1 MKITIGFIYSFSTQ
15 VEMAREVINEFDEKP
30 ELVFGYG
37 ILDDAIPVARQMVAN
52 GAESIIAM
60 GGTAKILEEQ
70 VSVPVIPI
78 HVGILDII
86 KAVEIARNFSSQ
98 LAITSEIPVK
108 GIDLIESL
116 YQVSVKQIIFTDKN
130 DFLYGLTK
138 AVHDGCRVIIGKSK
152 LAVELAEQYGAKGVL
167 VTYDQDILRKALSEA
182 LRLAVLR
189 RREKEQYILLET
201 IFDNLS
207 EGIIV
212 IDKNAV
218 ITRFNLAAS
227 QILKSLPQEMIGSQ
241 VSEHFPELEMTAILN
256 GRKTIEN
263 ELIVIADQQILVDN
277 APIIL
282 DGKIIGVVS
291 TFRRA
296 SEIQKMDSKIRK
308 ALRKG
313 GFRTQYT
320 INHLVSNSQ
329 KVKDII
335 EAARKYAQVDLT
347 ILLIGETG
355 TGKEV
360 LAQSIHNL
368 SPRRKGPY
376 VAINCSVLPEN
387 LLESELFGYEEGA
400 FTGARKGGKPGL
412 FELAQNG
419 TILLD
424 EINTIPLNLQAKL
437 LRVLQER
444 EVMRIGGA
452 RIIPID
458 VKIIAAANQ
467 NIFQDLQEQLFRPD
481 LYYRLNQLCITL
493 PRLQDRQ
500 EDIPELAQVIFKEMQ
515 QKFGKKPFLL
525 PETCLQRFTELSW
538 PGNIREMQNLLGR
551 LALLCESRD
560 DVLKFINK
568 IIAEEER
575 YYHGFEDDPRKS
587 FAVES
592 ENMPDNIFAGKL
604 TLKEL
609 ERNVIQKT
617 LEVCDHNISNTA
629 RALGVSRTTLYRKMK
644 NLRISAKKSKL

>member
-1 MKITIGFIYSFSTQ
+1 MMKISIGFIYSFSTQ
-15 VEMAREVINEFDEKP
+15 VEMAKNVIDEFNEKP
-30 ELVFGYG
+30 ELFFGYG
-37 ILDDAIPVARQMVAN
+37 ILDDAIPVARQMITN
-52 GAESIIAM
+52 GAESIVAI
-60 GGTAKILEEQ
+60 GGTAKILEKN

-78 HVGILDII
+78 RVGILDII

-98 LAITSEIPVK
+98 LAITTEIPVK

-116 YQVSVKQIIFTDKN
+116 YHVSVKQIIFTDKN
-130 DFLYGLTK
+130 DFQYGLTK
-138 AVHDGCRVIIGKSK
+138 AVHDGCQVIIGKSK

-167 VTYDQDILRKALSEA
+167 VTYDQDVLRAALDEA
-182 LRLAVLR
+182 LRMAMLR

-212 IDKNAV
+212 IDKNEE

-227 QILKSLPQEMIGSQ
+227 HILNCRPQEVIGSKA
-241 VSEHFPELEMTAILN
+241 SCHFPELGMTEILN
-256 GRKTIEN
+256 GRKSMEN
-263 ELIVIADQQILVDN
+263 ELVAIGSLQILVDN
-277 APIIL
+277 APIVL
-282 DGKIIGVVS
+282 DDKIIGVVS

-308 ALRKG
+308 ALRRG

-320 INHLVSNSQ
+320 IDHLVSNSQ
-329 KVKDII
+329 KVKDVIA
-335 EAARKYAQVDLT
+335 AARKYARVDLT

-368 SPRRKGPY
+368 SLRRNGPY

-412 FELAQNG
+412 FELAQSG

-452 RIIPID
+452 QIIPID

-467 NIFQDLQEQLFRPD
+467 NIFKDLQKQRFRPD

-493 PRLQDRQ
+493 PRLQERQ
-500 EDIPELAQVIFKEMQ
+500 EDIPELAKVIFREMQ
-515 QKFGKKPFLL
+515 QKFGKPFFLL
-525 PETCLQRFTELSW
+525 PNECLKRFAELSW
-538 PGNIREMQNLLGR
+538 PGNVREMQNVLGR
-551 LALLCESRD
+551 LALLCDRKD
-560 DVLKFINK
+560 DVLKFIDK
-568 IIAEEER
+568 IVAEEKNHYNGMMR
-575 YYHGFEDDPRKS
+575 HDVKYMDDVPENPPE
-587 FAVES
+587 AVVGGRS
-592 ENMPDNIFAGKL
+592 M
-604 TLKEL
+604 LKEL
-609 ERNVIQKT
+609 EKDVIQET
-617 LEVCDHNISNTA
+617 LTICNHNISKAA
-629 RALGVSRTTLYRKMK
+629 RSLGVSRTTLYRKM
-644 NLRISAKKSKL
+644 NDYQLRLKK

>member
-1 MKITIGFIYSFSTQ
+1 
-15 VEMAREVINEFDEKP
+15 MAKAVINEFDEKP
-30 ELVFGYG
+30 ELRFGYG

-60 GGTAKILEEQ
+60 GGTAKILEDQ
-70 VSVPVIPI
+70 LSVPVIPI
-78 HVGILDII
+78 RVGILDII

-98 LAITSEIPVK
+98 LAITTEIPVK

-152 LAVELAEQYGAKGVL
+152 LAVELAEEYGAKGVL
-167 VTYDQDILRKALSEA
+167 VTYDQDILREALNEA
-182 LRLAVLR
+182 LRLAVLS

-212 IDKNAV
+212 VDKNAA

-227 QILKSLPQEMIGSQ
+227 QILKSLPQEMIGKQ
-241 VSEHFPELEMTAILN
+241 VSEYFPELGMTDILH
-256 GRKTIEN
+256 GGKTIEN
-263 ELIVIADQQILVDN
+263 ELIVIGDLQILADN

-320 INHLVSNSQ
+320 IGHLVRKSR

-335 EAARKYAQVDLT
+335 KQAQKYAQVDLT

-452 RIIPID
+452 QIIPID

-467 NIFQDLQEQLFRPD
+467 NIFRDLQEQRFRPD

-500 EDIPELAQVIFKEMQ
+500 EDIPELAQVIFREMQ
-515 QKFGKKPFLL
+515 QKFGKKLFLL
-525 PETCLQRFTELSW
+525 PETCLERLTEFSW

-560 DVLKFINK
+560 DALKFLNQ
-568 IIAEEER
+568 IIAEEKRYCYGVER
-575 YYHGFEDDPRKS
+575 YSPESVPI
-587 FAVES
+587 ES
-592 ENMPDNIFAGKL
+592 ESLFEGTL
-604 TLKEL
+604 TLKESEKKVIREAL
-609 ERNVIQKT
+609 ENCDYNVST
-617 LEVCDHNISNTA
+617 TA
-629 RALGVSRTTLYRKMK
+629 RVLGVSRTTLYRKMK
-644 NLRISAKKSKL
+644 DLKVAGKKQVL

>member
-1 MKITIGFIYSFSTQ
+1 MKIIIGFIYSFSTQ
-15 VEMAREVINEFDEKP
+15 VEMAKAVINELDEKP
-30 ELVFGYG
+30 ELRFGYG
-37 ILDDAIPVARQMVAN
+37 ILDDAVPVARQMVAN
-52 GAESIIAM
+52 GAESIVAI
-60 GGTAKILEEQ
+60 GGTAKILEKQ

-78 HVGILDII
+78 RVGILDII

-98 LAITSEIPVK
+98 LAITTEIPVK

-116 YQVSVKQIIFTDKN
+116 YKVSVKQIIFTDKN

-138 AVHDGCRVIIGKSK
+138 AVHDGCQVIIGKSK

-167 VTYDQDILRKALSEA
+167 VTYDQDILRAALDEA
-182 LRLAVLR
+182 LRLAILR

-227 QILKSLPQEMIGSQ
+227 QILKCLPQEVIGSD
-241 VSEHFPELEMTAILN
+241 VSKYFPELGMTEILN
-256 GRKTIEN
+256 GRNIIEN
-263 ELIVIADQQILVDN
+263 ELLVIGDSQILVDN
-277 APIIL
+277 APIIF

-320 INHLVSNSQ
+320 IDHLVSNSR

-335 EAARKYAQVDLT
+335 EEARKYAQVDLT

-424 EINTIPLNLQAKL
+424 EINTIPLNLQSKL

-452 RIIPID
+452 QIIPID

-467 NIFQDLQEQLFRPD
+467 NIFRDLREQRFRPD
-481 LYYRLNQLCITL
+481 LYYRLNQLCINL
-493 PRLQDRQ
+493 PRLHDRQ
-500 EDIPELAQVIFKEMQ
+500 EDIPELAQVIFREMR
-515 QKFGKKPFLL
+515 QKFGKKPFPL
-525 PETCLQRFTELSW
+525 PDSCLERFAELPW
-538 PGNIREMQNLLGR
+538 PGNVREMQNLLGR
-551 LALLCESRD
+551 LALLCDSTK
-560 DVLKFINK
+560 DVLKLIDK
-568 IIAEEER
+568 IIAEEKR
-575 YYHGFEDDPRKS
+575 YGY
-587 FAVES
+587 AVEPAS
-592 ENMPDNIFAGKL
+592 REPAARETENPPDSCFPAPPSLREAEEDAIRQALQACG
-604 TLKEL
+604 
-609 ERNVIQKT
+609 
-617 LEVCDHNISNTA
+617 HNISNA
-629 RALGVSRTTLYRKMK
+629 AKLLGISRTTLYRKM
-644 NLRISAKKSKL
+644 NDLRTGSK

>member
-15 VEMAREVINEFDEKP
+15 VEMAKAVINEFDDRPK
-30 ELVFGYG
+30 LCFGYG
-37 ILDDAIPVARQMVAN
+37 ILDDAIPVAMQMVAN

-60 GGTAKILEEQ
+60 GGTAKILEAQ
-70 VSVPVIPI
+70 ISVPVIPI
-78 HVGILDII
+78 RVGILDII

-98 LAITSEIPVK
+98 LAITTEIPVK

-130 DFLYGLTK
+130 DFLYGLTE
-138 AVHDGCRVIIGKSK
+138 AVQNGCQVIIGKSK

-167 VTYDQDILRKALSEA
+167 VTYDQDILREALNEA

-227 QILKSLPQEMIGSQ
+227 QILKSLPREMIGLQ
-241 VSEHFPELEMTAILN
+241 VSEYFSELGMTAILN

-263 ELIVIADQQILVDN
+263 ELIVIGDLQILVDN

-282 DGKIIGVVS
+282 EGKIIGVVS

-296 SEIQKMDSKIRK
+296 SEIQKMDSEIRK

-387 LLESELFGYEEGA
+387 LLESELFGYEGGA

-444 EVMRIGGA
+444 EVMRIAGV

-467 NIFQDLQEQLFRPD
+467 NIFQDLREQRFRPD
-481 LYYRLNQLCITL
+481 LYYRLNQLCIIL
-493 PRLQDRQ
+493 PRLQNRQ

-515 QKFGKKPFLL
+515 QKFGKKLFLL
-525 PETCLQRFTELSW
+525 PETCLKRFRELSW

-560 DVLKFINK
+560 DVLKFTNK
-568 IIAEEER
+568 IIAEEEC
-575 YYHGFEDDPRKS
+575 YYNGCKYDSEKS
-587 FAVES
+587 ATVES
-592 ENMPDNIFAGKL
+592 ESPSDNIFAGKS

-617 LEVCDHNISNTA
+617 LQTCDHNISNTA
-629 RALGVSRTTLYRKMK
+629 RILGVSRTTLYRKMK
-644 NLRISAKKSKL
+644 DLKLAGKR